1 MTAEVDKERL
11 AREQIIL
18 RTVQEFQEGWL
29 VNLGSGLPSYC
40 VNYVPPDRG
49 VIFHA
54 ENGIVGMGKMATAE
68 ELDLHLVNALG
79 QHVLLNPGASIVD
92 HADSFALVRSGRL
105 DVTVLG
111 AYEVAENGDFA
122 NVSREPGKPGAGGG
136 AMDMAANAKRV
147 FVVMQHTTDDG
158 TPRLVKSCKL
168 PLTAPGVVKKV
179 FTDLGVFDVTPDGF
193 VIEEIAPGWT
203 VEEVQALSAATI
215 HPAPGLK
222 EVRV

>member
-1 MTAEVDKERL
+1 MTTETDKERL
-11 AREQIIL
+11 TREQIIL

-40 VNYVPPDRG
+40 VNYVPPERG

-54 ENGIVGMGKMATAE
+54 ENGIVGMGAMATKE
-68 ELDLHLVNALG
+68 NLDLHLVNALG

-111 AYEVAENGDFA
+111 SYEVAENGDFA
-122 NVSREPGKPGAGGG
+122 NVSRQPGKAGAGGG
-136 AMDMAANAKRV
+136 AMDMAMNAKRV
-147 FVVMQHTTDDG
+147 FIVMQHTTDDG
-158 TPRLVKSCKL
+158 TPRLVQRCNL

-179 FTDLGVFDVTPDGF
+179 FTDLGVFTVTPDGF

-215 HPAPGLK
+215 YPTSNLK
-222 EVRV
+222 EVHV

>member
-1 MTAEVDKERL
+1 MTTEATKERL
-11 AREQIIL
+11 TREQIIL
-18 RTVQEFQEGWL
+18 RTTQEFQEGWL

-40 VNYVPPDRG
+40 ANYVPPERG
-49 VIFHA
+49 VTFHA

-68 ELDLHLVNALG
+68 EVDLHLVNALG
-79 QHVLLNPGASIVD
+79 QHVLLQPWAAIVD

-158 TPRLVKSCKL
+158 RPRLVKGCTL

-179 FTDLGVFDVTPDGF
+179 FTDLGVFEVTPGGF
-193 VIEEIAPGWT
+193 VIKEIAPGWT
-203 VEEVQALSAATI
+203 VEEVQALSEATI
-215 HPAPGLK
+215 HTALDLK
-222 EVRV
+222 EVEI